1 MVKCAD
7 VISFMERLAPGEL
20 AENWDNT
27 GLLVGDS
34 KANIKKILL
43 CLDVTMAS
51 IDEAIAQKANL
62 IITHHP
68 VIFDE
73 LKQLTEQDFKG
84 KQLYKLIRNGL
95 SVYSAHTN
103 LDYVNPGVNTCLA
116 DVLGIRD
123 AVMMGKGPGICGML
137 EKKMSFD
144 EFTGHVKNSLQ
155 APFLRVVGHAP
166 SGIRKAAVFSG
177 SFDGD
182 LKSVIESGAEALV
195 TGDLKYH
202 TALDACEAGLCILD
216 AGHFSTEKV
225 VLPYLARRLGEQF
238 PDVGILL
245 CKDENDP
252 FTYR

>member
-1 MVKCAD
+1 MAKCAD
-7 VISFMERLAPGEL
+7 IISFMEGLAPNEL
-20 AENWDNT
+20 AESWDNT
-27 GLLVGDS
+27 GLLVGNS
-34 KANIKKILL
+34 EGNINKILL

-51 IDEAIAQKANL
+51 IDEAIAQKADL

-68 VIFDE
+68 VIFNE
-73 LKQLTEQDFKG
+73 LKRLNEQDLKG

-103 LDYVNPGVNTCLA
+103 LDYADPGVNSCLA
-116 DVLGIRD
+116 DAVGIRN
-123 AVMMGKGPGICGML
+123 AVMMGKGPGKCGML
-137 EKKMSFD
+137 EKKMSLD
-144 EFTGHVKNSLQ
+144 EFIGHVKGSLKT
-155 APFLRVVGHAP
+155 PFLRVVGHAP
-166 SGIRKAAVFSG
+166 SEIRKAAVFSG
-177 SFDGD
+177 SFDDD

-225 VLPYLARRLGEQF
+225 VLPYLARRLGEQY
-238 PDVGILL
+238 PDVEILL
-245 CKDENDP
+245 CQDENDP